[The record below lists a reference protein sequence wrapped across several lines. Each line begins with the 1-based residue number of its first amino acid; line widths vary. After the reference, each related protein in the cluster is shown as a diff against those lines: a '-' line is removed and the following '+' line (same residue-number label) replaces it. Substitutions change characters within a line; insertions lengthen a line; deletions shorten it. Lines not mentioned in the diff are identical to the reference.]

1 VSRELN
7 TRLCYK
13 NTEEQ
18 EEWTERVVRIAGI
31 PHVGEY
37 VSMSKEGP
45 RYRILEVVHYVYA
58 DVDVDLFAIREDRE
72 EE

>member
-1 VSRELN
+1 MARDVNIRLN
-7 TRLCYK
+7 YK

-18 EEWTERVVRIAGI
+18 KDWIERIVRIAGI

-45 RYRILEVVHYVYA
+45 RYRVLEVVHYVYA
-58 DVDVDLFAIREDRE
+58 DVDVDLFAIRDDE
-72 EE
+72 E